1 MAEGRG
7 GVYSCERTLWAL
19 FVPVV
24 MVGQPKV
31 APKEAKTEVPA
42 GAAVEV
48 VVKTEVSGR
57 KVV

>member
-1 MAEGRG
+1 
-7 GVYSCERTLWAL
+7 
-19 FVPVV
+19 